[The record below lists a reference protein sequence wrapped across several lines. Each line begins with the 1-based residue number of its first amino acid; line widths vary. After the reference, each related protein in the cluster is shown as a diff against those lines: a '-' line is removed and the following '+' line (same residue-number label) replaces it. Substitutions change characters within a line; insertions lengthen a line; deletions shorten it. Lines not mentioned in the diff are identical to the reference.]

1 MYHDGVDGGSRIK
14 IIRHGMIR
22 LGPAQKGPFHVLSSG
37 PKVFQLQMGERVHG
51 QGQQGPSQV
60 PQGSI
65 AEPALAALYVAA
77 ADPRARL
84 LVTRVSK
91 VLVTNVPVGV

>member
-1 MYHDGVDGGSRIK
+1 MDT
-14 IIRHGMIR
+14 
-22 LGPAQKGPFHVLSSG
+22 
-37 PKVFQLQMGERVHG
+37 G